1 MVIIINLY
9 LFGCKNTKYFY
20 LKSLLPKKSFFQ
32 HQAEAMI
39 DGEVQLL
46 DLIRFGFRYLYAH
59 IGQCR
64 ELAFL
69 AAGEADD
76 FHAFG
81 FGNDGGVDDVF
92 AVAGGGDGEESVAVI
107 SEAEH
112 LLGEYQLGHAVV
124 HEGGGESRVAGE
136 GDGGQRALQVLRYR
150 SAHLPVDVFTRFSKI
165 AADGAREFEPFH
177 QLADNMFGIGGG
189 TTVAGHQ
196 QFVLGEVRLLH
207 QQVGLCDGILAALQG
222 RVALQQREDMVL
234 KFVFQQIEHKRRV
247 YEMIGKSTLFC

>member
-9 LFGCKNTKYFY
+9 LSGCKNTKYFY
-20 LKSLLPKKSFFQ
+20 LKSFLPEKSLLQ

-46 DLIRFGFRYLYAH
+46 NLICFGFRHLYAH

-76 FHAFG
+76 FHSFG
-81 FGNDGGVDDVF
+81 FGHDGGVDDIL
-92 AVAGGGDGEESVAVI
+92 AVAGGGDGEESIAVI
-107 SEAEH
+107 AEAEH
-112 LLGEYQLGHAVV
+112 LLGKDQFGHAVV

-165 AADGAREFEPFH
+165 AADGAREFEAFH
-177 QLADNMFGIGGG
+177 QLADNVFGVGGG
-189 TTVAGHQ
+189 TSVTCHQ

-207 QQVGLCDGILAALQG
+207 QQVGLCDGIFAALQG
-222 RVALQQREDMVL
+222 RVALQQREDMGL
-234 KFVFQQIEHKRRV
+234 KLVFQKIEHERRV
-247 YEMIGKSTLFC
+247 NEMIGKSTHFC

>member
-1 MVIIINLY
+1 
-9 LFGCKNTKYFY
+9 
-20 LKSLLPKKSFFQ
+20 
-32 HQAEAMI
+32 MI

-64 ELAFL
+64 EFAFL
-69 AAGEADD
+69 AAGEADN

-92 AVAGGGDGEESVAVI
+92 AVAGGGDGEESVAAI
-107 SEAEH
+107 AEAEH

-165 AADGAREFEPFH
+165 AADGAREFEAFH
-177 QLADNMFGIGGG
+177 QLADNMFGVGGG

-234 KFVFQQIEHKRRV
+234 KLVFQQIEHKRQV
-247 YEMIGKSTLFC
+247 YEMIGKSTHFC